1 MQVVS
6 AGPLPMRWLISLLGS
21 CGGVAAGTLGLRWLQ
36 EVARRQIALGPA
48 AAVDHPTVLLSVA
61 AYALLGAMVAALL
74 GAVLAWR
81 GRGHTAGTLLL
92 VAGLV
97 PGILDLRAFLVTCV
111 LILAG
116 MLAYGLPG
124 RSPDDRGR
132 LSMTSTG

>member
-61 AYALLGAMVAALL
+61 AYALL